1 MAAFGIAHQIDSFHD
16 KMMKPIEVILAPY
29 HGGVRGVRVGGGPV
43 RLMELGLTEDLERAG
58 IEVSVSDLGQ
68 IPECEGEL
76 GRAFEIKRRVACIV
90 SEAIRA
96 GRFPLVLSG
105 NCNAEVGT
113 YAGLGSPDVPV
124 VWFDGHTDFYTPD
137 DIDQGYFDSMGAAT
151 LTGQCWKRLANTV
164 PGFVPLAPHRLIYC
178 GSRHLEV
185 RLLQRLSAAGVSM
198 VEGGTRSSQS
208 FAERLGNLLPR
219 TSEEALIHLDMDC
232 VDTSVG
238 MANEY
243 SEPGG
248 LLREDLLACLDQIVA
263 RCEPLA
269 LTVAS
274 YDPGQPGSDQIGEL
288 AIAAIKRVIGL
299 HK

>member
-1 MAAFGIAHQIDSFHD
+1 MAAFGIAHQIDSSHD
-16 KMMKPIEVILAPY
+16 KMMETIEVILAPY
-29 HGGVRGVRVGGGPV
+29 HGGVRGVRVGAGPV
-43 RLMELGLTEDLERAG
+43 RLMELGLTEDLKRAG
-58 IEVSVSDLGQ
+58 IGVSVSDLGQ

-76 GRAFEIKRRVACIV
+76 GPACTV

-113 YAGLGSPDVPV
+113 YAGLGSPDVPL

-151 LTGQCWKRLANTV
+151 LTGQCWGRLASTV

-208 FAERLGNLLPR
+208 FAERLGNLLPG
-219 TSEEALIHLDMDC
+219 TSEGALIHLDMDC

-243 SEPGG
+243 AEPGG
-248 LLREDLLACLDQIVA
+248 LLREDLLACLDGIVA

-274 YDPGQPGSDQIGEL
+274 YDPGQPGGDQIGEL

>member
-76 GRAFEIKRRVACIV
+76 GRAFEIKRRVACTV

-164 PGFVPLAPHRLIYC
+164 PGFVPLAP
-178 GSRHLEV
+178 
-185 RLLQRLSAAGVSM
+185 
-198 VEGGTRSSQS
+198 QS